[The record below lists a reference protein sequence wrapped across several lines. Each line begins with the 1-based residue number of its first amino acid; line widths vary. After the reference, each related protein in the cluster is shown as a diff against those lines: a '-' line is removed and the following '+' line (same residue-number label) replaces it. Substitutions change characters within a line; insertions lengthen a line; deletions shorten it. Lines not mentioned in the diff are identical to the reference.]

1 MGAND
6 RVCIVCLIHPFPYE
20 VLAFTANGIRVFLLC
35 ICRNVKKMFWV
46 KPKRGN
52 SNKAWA
58 SLRVIFTE

>member
-35 ICRNVKKMFWV
+35 ICRNVKKNV
-46 KPKRGN
+46 LGQAKER
-52 SNKAWA
+52 
-58 SLRVIFTE
+58 